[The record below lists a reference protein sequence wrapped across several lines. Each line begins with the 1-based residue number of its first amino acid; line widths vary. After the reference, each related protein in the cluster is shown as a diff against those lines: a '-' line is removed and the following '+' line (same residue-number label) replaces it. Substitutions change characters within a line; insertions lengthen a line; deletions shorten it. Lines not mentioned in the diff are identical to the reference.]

1 MESKLSEKV
10 IVALISAH
18 QHVFVTFKPNCMV
31 PLLDDDI
38 YDIPEENVDL
48 QVNHIHA
55 AEISTLNLPQQAGD
69 ALFAN
74 GDTIS
79 WAETLESS
87 SVLCMT

>member
-38 YDIPEENVDL
+38 YDIPE
-48 QVNHIHA
+48 A
-55 AEISTLNLPQQAGD
+55 SA
-69 ALFAN
+69 
-74 GDTIS
+74 
-79 WAETLESS
+79 
-87 SVLCMT
+87 